1 MASTRA
7 AELAELLWELKRAD
21 KLATFTT
28 LARRAGFSPGANGR
42 TVITT
47 IKAVRRGWPHLQW
60 WRAVSDD
67 GVCEKGSEHEEK
79 LVACG
84 YQFQDSSGKNPG
96 VMIVEIEKH
105 LMVWNEETAETAAAV
120 EA

>member
-7 AELAELLWELKRAD
+7 AELAELLWELKRAN

-42 TVITT
+42 TVVTT

-60 WRAVSDD
+60 YRAVSDD
-67 GVCEKGSEHEEK
+67 GTLEKGSEHEKE
-79 LVACG
+79 LVGCG
-84 YQFQDSSGKNPG
+84 FQIQEANSKSGA
-96 VMIVEIEKH
+96 VVIMEFEKH
-105 LMVWNEETAETAAAV
+105 LMAWSEPAEAAMKS
-120 EA
+120 